1 MQKENKM
8 IMNWGKWIIVSF
20 VLFAGFIG
28 TLVTVCMRAEVGLVS
43 KDYYKEELEF
53 QKQIVRIENT
63 SALESKP
70 AIVAGKG
77 IIEITFDFSELETG
91 ELILFRPS
99 DAALDKKFQLST
111 TGNQLQQFPTDQ
123 LDPGMYRA
131 RMQWTKQGKEF
142 YYEQVI
148 YL

>member
-1 MQKENKM
+1 MM
-8 IMNWGKWIIVSF
+8 MNWGKWIIVSF
-20 VLFAGFIG
+20 VLFAAFIG
-28 TLVTVCMRAEVGLVS
+28 TLVTVCMRTDVSLVS
-43 KDYYKEELEF
+43 KDYYNEELEF
-53 QKQIVRIENT
+53 QKQIVRLENT

-70 AIVAGKG
+70 VIVAGKG
-77 IIEITFDFSELETG
+77 TIEITFDFSGLETG

-111 TGNQLQQFPTDQ
+111 TGDQLQQFTTDQ